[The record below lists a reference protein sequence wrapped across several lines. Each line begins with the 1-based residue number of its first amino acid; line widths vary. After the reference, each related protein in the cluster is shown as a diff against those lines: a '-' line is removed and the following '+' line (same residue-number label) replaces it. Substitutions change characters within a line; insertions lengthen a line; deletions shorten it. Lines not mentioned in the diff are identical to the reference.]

1 MTLAELKQIFIE
13 QLNSI
18 YEVDEVESIFLI
30 YIEDKLDLK
39 FQADFSIKNTEDV
52 LSDLSELKQGKPI
65 QHITQKAFFY
75 DHFF

>member
-30 YIEDKLDLK
+30 YIEDKT
-39 FQADFSIKNTEDV
+39 A
-52 LSDLSELKQGKPI
+52 
-65 QHITQKAFFY
+65 
-75 DHFF
+75 